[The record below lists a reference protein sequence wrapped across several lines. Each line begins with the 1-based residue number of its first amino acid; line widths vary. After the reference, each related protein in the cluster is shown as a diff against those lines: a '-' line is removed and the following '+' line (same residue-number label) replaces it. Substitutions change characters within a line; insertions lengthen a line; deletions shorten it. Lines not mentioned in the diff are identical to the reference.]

1 MRRSVVA
8 ASLMELRRSLFWWS
22 LGLVG
27 MVALEI
33 SVYPT
38 VRDDS
43 GFAELTEN
51 YPDLFKDLFS
61 FGGTEF
67 DFTSSAGYLGVELFS
82 LIIPLLLIIAAVATG
97 ARAIAGEEER
107 GTIDL
112 LLSLPITRRRVAA
125 EKLAAMAL
133 EVIALG
139 VVLLIALWIGVR
151 AVDMTISLSHLAA
164 AVSGAGLLAIGFG
177 AIALFA
183 GAATGSRSAAI
194 GVAAALAVAS
204 YLVNSLAGLV
214 SALEPVQ
221 RVTPFY
227 HYTAPD
233 PLRDGASWP
242 HLGVLVLVIAVAS
255 AAALVAVDR
264 RDLGT

>member
-1 MRRSVVA
+1 MTA
-8 ASLMELRRSLFWWS
+8 TLLDLRRSLAWWS

-43 GFAELTEN
+43 GFSELTEN
-51 YPDLFKDLFS
+51 YPEFFKELFS
-61 FGGTEF
+61 FGGSEF
-67 DFTSSAGYLGVELFS
+67 DFTSAAGYLGIELFS

-97 ARAIAGEEER
+97 ARAIAGEEEQ
-107 GTIDL
+107 GTLDL

-133 EVIALG
+133 EVVALG

-151 AVDMTISLSHLAA
+151 AVDMTVSLAHLAA
-164 AVSGAGLLAIGFG
+164 GVIGAAALAVGFG
-177 AIALFA
+177 AIALLV

-194 GVAAALAVAS
+194 GVASALAVAS

-214 SALEPVQ
+214 SQLEPVQ
-221 RVTPFY
+221 RLTPFY

-233 PLRDGASWP
+233 SLRDGISWP
-242 HLGVLVLVIAVAS
+242 HLGALVLVIVVAS
-255 AAALVAVDR
+255 AAALLLVDR
-264 RDLGT
+264 RDLAN